1 MPQLQLPVFP
11 VGTTGINPELA
22 FERREDPVVHF
33 NGHLPVFTHTTK
45 APASFRFFTTQLIA
59 NGPASQGEIVKA
71 FGVPLT
77 TVKRCCRLYR
87 ERGASAFF
95 KPPARRQGHRL
106 TPEKLAKA
114 QALLD
119 EGRTVPA
126 ISAQLGILASTLH
139 KAIDGGRLKQFKK
152 RLWPAGRAWR
162 SRQHQE
168 PAIARRPWAWPR
180 RVGRSGCWLPWR
192 GYRWRRFVL
201 KR

>member
-11 VGTTGINPELA
+11 SGTTAINPELA
-22 FERREDPVVHF
+22 FERREDQVVYF
-33 NGHLPVFTHTTK
+33 NGHLPVFTHTTQDL
-45 APASFRFFTTQLIA
+45 ASFRFFSTQLIV
-59 NGPASQGEIVKA
+59 NGTASQGEIVKA

-106 TPEKLAKA
+106 TPEKLAEA

-119 EGRTVPA
+119 QGKTVPA

-139 KAIDGGRLKQFKK
+139 KAIDDGRLKQLKK
-152 RLWPAGRAWR
+152 KTPASRA
-162 SRQHQE
+162 S
-168 PAIARRPWAWPR
+168 PP
-180 RVGRSGCWLPWR
+180 
-192 GYRWRRFVL
+192 
-201 KR
+201 